1 MRRTL
6 LIFVAAA
13 AMAAA
18 LQAPAAHAKAAYVKK
33 GQEAGH
39 KDLVVNCQSCH
50 VAKLPSAKG
59 DHSLNANLG
68 AFLDKKMKE
77 TKAKEMDFKWLKDYK
92 PAAK

>member
-1 MRRTL
+1 MRRTG

-13 AMAAA
+13 MAAV

-33 GQEAGH
+33 AQDAGH
-39 KDLVVNCQSCH
+39 KELVVNCQSCH

-59 DHSLNANLG
+59 DHSLNDSLG

-77 TKAKEMDFKWLKDYK
+77 TKAKEMDLKWLKDYK
-92 PAAK
+92 PPVK